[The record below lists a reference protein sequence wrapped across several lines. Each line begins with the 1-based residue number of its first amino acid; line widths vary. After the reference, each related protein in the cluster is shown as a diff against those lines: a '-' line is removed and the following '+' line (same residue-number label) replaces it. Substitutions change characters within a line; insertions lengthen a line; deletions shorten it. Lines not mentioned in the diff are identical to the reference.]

1 MQIVMQGVFVLNAAH
16 EDSTI
21 ERFQKWERTEN
32 ANKWARHI
40 NKRLQMTERKT
51 WDEMRERMQEWEQK
65 SKCFKERTN
74 EGECQPLKR
83 VQEWMKKGT
92 NENQNKMT
100 QWKNDGKKERRK
112 IGKEKDFRG
121 REWTSKKWIQE
132 VQINERDDTIKRT
145 I

>member
-1 MQIVMQGVFVLNAAH
+1 
-16 EDSTI
+16 
-21 ERFQKWERTEN
+21 
-32 ANKWARHI
+32 
-40 NKRLQMTERKT
+40 MTERKT

-100 QWKNDGKKERRK
+100 QWKKMTEKKKDWIKEEKLEKKKILEEENGRAKNEYRK
-112 IGKEKDFRG
+112 YKLMKEM
-121 REWTSKKWIQE
+121 TQ
-132 VQINERDDTIKRT
+132 
-145 I
+145 